1 VTAPLPLRDG
11 IAPSYVWLPAGAWSY
26 LLDFLVQR
34 FPHIDADTWKA
45 RMARG
50 EVVDAQGQRLVPD
63 SPYRHGMC
71 VFYYRELE
79 GETPIPYEEI
89 ILHQD
94 AHLLVVDKPH
104 FLPVTPS
111 GRFLHETLLVRLKRK
126 TGLSHLT
133 PIHRL
138 DRETAGVIVFSHRPD
153 TRGLYQALFREK
165 AVTKIYEAFA
175 PHLPGATFPFTY
187 RSRLVRGQAFFRT
200 EEAAGEP
207 NSETQIDVLARH
219 GEFSLY
225 ALRPIT
231 GKKHQL
237 RVHLASLG
245 IPIVNDAF
253 YPEALPCKG
262 DDFSLPLQ
270 LLARSIAFT
279 DPVSGQARLFAS
291 TRQLQGPSPVTA
303 AQQR

>member
-1 VTAPLPLRDG
+1 MTFPLPIRDG
-11 IAPSYVWLPAGAWSY
+11 VAPSYIWLPAGPWAH

-34 FPHIDADTWKA
+34 FAHIDAATWKA

-50 EVVDAQGQRLVPD
+50 EVVDAQGRRLLPD
-63 SPYRHGMC
+63 SPYQQGLC

-79 GETPIPYEEI
+79 GETAIPFEEI
-89 ILHQD
+89 ILYQD
-94 AHLLVVDKPH
+94 EHLLVVDKPH

-126 TGLSHLT
+126 TGLAHLT

-138 DRETAGVIVFSHRPD
+138 DRETAGVIVFSHQPQ

-207 NSETQIDVLARH
+207 NSETRIDVLARH
-219 GEFSLY
+219 GAFSLY
-225 ALRPIT
+225 ELRPVT

-237 RVHLASLG
+237 RVHLAALG
-245 IPIVNDAF
+245 IPIANDAF
-253 YPEALPCKG
+253 YPEARPHG
-262 DDFSLPLQ
+262 ADDFSRPLQ

-279 DPVSGQARLFAS
+279 DPISGQARLFTS
-291 TRQLQGPSPVTA
+291 MRKLQGPGLDA
-303 AQQR
+303 APQSR